1 MLKLIPHLLI
11 CCLLLLS
18 TEKALAVSPQTD
30 ARAGITAFS
39 SHCFSP
45 FLTAEK
51 VEENFSFANV
61 RHDFYDLD
69 PFSTAAP
76 SPAKGSVTQGTDRR
90 CEVSF
95 WGDYAK
101 DAVTAVAAALI
112 REGITKA
119 ADLPA
124 THEALRTDGT
134 VLLAARRLNPNKI
147 AVVHVGTRPTAQGIE
162 TFLNVERLRSPELQ

>member
-1 MLKLIPHLLI
+1 MRQLWIAPVLVVLGLPA
-11 CCLLLLS
+11 
-18 TEKALAVSPQTD
+18 EARSPATD

-39 SHCFSP
+39 THCFSP
-45 FLTAEK
+45 LLTDKTASDA
-51 VEENFSFANV
+51 FSFANV

-69 PFSTAAP
+69 PFTTAAP

-101 DAVTAVAAALI
+101 DAVTAVAATLI
-112 REGITKA
+112 HEGITKA

-134 VLLAARRLNPNKI
+134 ALLAARRLNSKKI
-147 AVVHVGTRPTAQGIE
+147 AVVHVGTRPTAQGVE